1 MASNRDRVKIYSP
14 ADLGVSAVD
23 LKAAAATKYATPVL
37 GLGDLVSFFVSLVIV
52 NTGAGAAGTA
62 KLTAEIYDGEGSTLL
77 FTHDIL
83 TGIPT
88 NTAGT
93 TRAGVVFG
101 RNFAGKKHG
110 GGTLGA
116 DIDILRLGGRLKLIV
131 EVEVA
136 NNGTTSAGSLHLHGQ
151 R

>member
-1 MASNRDRVKIYSP
+1 MASNRDRVKIYTP
-14 ADLGVSAVD
+14 ADLGVSGVD
-23 LKAAAATKYATPVL
+23 LKAAATTKYATPVL
-37 GLGDLVSFFVSLVIV
+37 SLADLVSYFLSLIVV
-52 NTGAGAAGTA
+52 NTGGGAAGTA
-62 KLTAEIYDGEGSTLL
+62 KITAELYAGDGSTLL

-83 TGIPT
+83 TAIPT

-101 RNFAGKKHG
+101 RDFAGKKHG
-110 GGTLGA
+110 GGTIGV
-116 DIDILRLGGRLKLIV
+116 DIDILRLANRLKLIV

-136 NNGTTSAGSLHLHGQ
+136 NNGTTSAGSLHLLGQ